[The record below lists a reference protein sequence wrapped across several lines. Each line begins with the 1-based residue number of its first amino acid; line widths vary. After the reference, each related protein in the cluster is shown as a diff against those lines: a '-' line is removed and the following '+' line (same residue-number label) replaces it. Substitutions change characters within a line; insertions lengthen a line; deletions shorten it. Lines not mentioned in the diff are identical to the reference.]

1 MAPERCSLSQRFV
14 LFGGG
19 GGGGQTDLTA
29 TSCHCS
35 SKVWAPPWILGRP
48 SLRLCSHSK
57 EALGQEAGR
66 QGYSLENGRTLGALA
81 GAPEAAA
88 AAAVVRCTTHW
99 AGSPSGGRLRGLLGA
114 WAQAQADRQDVG
126 CRSTRPPRGALLASS
141 TLRLQQG
148 RALGEGKC
156 VGQTG

>member
-1 MAPERCSLSQRFV
+1 MTLGPREMFSFPEVCAFRWWWADRSHCHELSLLLQG
-14 LFGGG
+14 LG
-19 GGGGQTDLTA
+19 
-29 TSCHCS
+29 
-35 SKVWAPPWILGRP
+35 PPWILGRP